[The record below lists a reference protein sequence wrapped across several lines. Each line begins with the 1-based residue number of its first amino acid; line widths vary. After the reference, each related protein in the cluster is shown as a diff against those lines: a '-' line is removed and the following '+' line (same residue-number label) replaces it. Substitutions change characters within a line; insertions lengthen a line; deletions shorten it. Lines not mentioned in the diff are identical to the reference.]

1 MQFGWGYAPP
11 LIIEAAVRTGLF
23 DALETGPK
31 SAKDL
36 AAATNTSERGVIAIM
51 DALVGLA
58 LAARDRDGQYLLTP
72 ESEAFL
78 VSSRPGYLGGF
89 FAHVS
94 RDLIPGWLPLTDSL
108 RTGQPMRSVNV
119 EDQGTEFFS
128 SFVEALFPLGY
139 RGALSAAHALAFPN
153 DAPIQVLDVAAGSG
167 VWGIGFA
174 ETYPRARVTAVDWA
188 GVIPTTQ
195 KVVARRGLS
204 ERYDY
209 IAGDIGEVDFRTG
222 YDVAT
227 LGQILHSEGDQRS
240 QQLLRRVFQALKPGG
255 MILIAEFLVN
265 DDRTGPP
272 GSLIFSVNMLLHT
285 TVGRAYTFPEIAG
298 LLYAAGFENP
308 RVLQD
313 QFPSLIV
320 AAKPK

>member
-23 DALETGPK
+23 DALESGPK

-36 AAATNTSERGVIAIM
+36 AATTNTSERGVVAVM

-58 LAARDRDGQYLLTP
+58 LAARNRDGQYLLTP

-78 VSSRPGYLGGF
+78 VSSRPAYLGGF

-108 RTGQPMRSVNV
+108 RSGEPMRSVNL
-119 EDQGTEFFS
+119 EDSGSEFFS
-128 SFVEALFPLGY
+128 GFVEALFPLGY
-139 RGALSAAHALAFPN
+139 HGALSAANALAFPN
-153 DAPIQVLDVAAGSG
+153 DEPLQVLDVAAGSG

-204 ERYDY
+204 ERYDF
-209 IAGDIGEVDFRTG
+209 IAGDLAEADFRTG

-240 QQLLRRVFQALKPGG
+240 QELLRRVFNALKPGG
-255 MILIAEFLVN
+255 TILIAEFLVN

-272 GSLIFSVNMLLHT
+272 SSLIFSVNMLLHT
-285 TVGRAYTFPEIAG
+285 TTGRTYSFSEIAG
-298 LLYAAGFENP
+298 WLYAAGFENP
-308 RVLQD
+308 RLLQD
-313 QFPSLIV
+313 QFPSIV
-320 AAKPK
+320 IATKPK